1 MTSQDR
7 DSLLSEQA
15 YQRIKRMIV
24 SLQLEPGATV
34 RELALV
40 DQLGIGRTPI
50 REALQRLSLEQL
62 IEIIP
67 RQGIFVTQIAV
78 TDLQH
83 LFEVRIPL
91 EKLAARLAAS
101 RGREANWRAMEEVLE
116 AIAPTTGNLGNETL
130 IQVDEQC
137 HHLMYKASGNEYL
150 ERAATTLYSSS
161 LRLWYYFLADIGD
174 MRDAVA
180 EHKLILDAI
189 KTREPDKAADL
200 MEEHIRVF
208 HREIQDAI
216 GRQSLTPVL
225 D

>member
-1 MTSQDR
+1 MSQDR

-15 YQRIKRMIV
+15 YRRIKRMII
-24 SLQLEPGATV
+24 SLELEPGATV
-34 RELALV
+34 REGALG

-67 RQGIFVTQIAV
+67 RQGIFVTQIAIN
-78 TDLQH
+78 DLQH

-91 EKLAARLAAS
+91 EKLAARLAAT
-101 RGREANWRAMEEVLE
+101 RGREANWRAMEEVLQ
-116 AIAPTTGNLGNETL
+116 AVAPTTKDLDNDTL
-130 IQVDEQC
+130 IQVDERC
-137 HHLMYKASGNEYL
+137 HRLIYKASGNDYL
-150 ERAATTLYSSS
+150 ERTATTLYSSS
-161 LRLWYYFLADIGD
+161 LRLWYYFLTDIGD

-189 KTREPDKAADL
+189 AAREGDKAADL
-200 MEEHIRVF
+200 MEKHIRVF